1 MKPQNTSQL
10 HEKTLWLILLLA
22 IPALL
27 LVHHLFYNLGQ
38 FPAALNLGLRE
49 PIDYFQFWAI
59 GNRTSHPM
67 FLYFFEPFSATLDR
81 SLRWLEGWL
90 LWLPWPVLV
99 TAVFLLSQKVADLR
113 LALLTSSSVLLMG
126 MMGLWPQSMQT
137 LALMSVAV
145 FFSLLVGL
153 PLGILSA
160 RSDRFERAIRPLLD
174 AMQTMPAFTY
184 LIPVGLF
191 FGVARVPSIV
201 ATMIYAIPPLIRLTG
216 LGIRR
221 VPTETIEAAR
231 AFGTTERQLLF
242 KVQLPLAMPTIMAG
256 VNQAI
261 MMALSIVVI
270 AAIIGAGGLGKV
282 VLDGLRGV
290 QVGLATEAGLA
301 IVFMAI
307 LLDRLTGALT
317 RSPLERRSYQ
327 GSFRLLPSAW
337 RNWLPAR
344 IVEAALAQ
352 LYEWG
357 GQLCQFV
364 ASLLARSVQWAAG
377 WAAPRQK
384 RVDWQNTAVS
394 HIHQNAYLLTSL
406 LSLGLLLWLSR
417 TLNWLIFPAWLR
429 LPLRRPVDQLVA
441 WMRDN
446 LFRFEVGGLT
456 LGTGPIG
463 EWIIVYGLNPLDHFL
478 QIWLPWPALILIM
491 MLLGLALGGWRL
503 ALLAGFCA
511 LSLGLFGMWQV
522 SLVTLSQVFISVLM
536 ALLIALP
543 LGILAGRSDTAAALL
558 RPILDLLQTIPSF
571 VFLVPV
577 IMLFS
582 VGRVPGIIAAVLY
595 ALPPAVRLTSLGIRQ
610 AEAAAVEAAVAFG
623 STSWQTLTKV
633 QLPLALPTIMSGIN
647 QTTMMVLAMVVIAGM
662 VGGAG
667 LGLEAVN
674 GLFRNQMGRGI
685 EAGLA
690 IVFLAILLDRL
701 LQAWARR
708 QEVG

>member
-1 MKPQNTSQL
+1 MKSQQVRQL
-10 HEKTLWLILLLA
+10 YEKYLWLGLLLA
-22 IPALL
+22 IPTLL
-27 LVHHLFYNLGQ
+27 LIHHLAYDLSQ
-38 FPAALNLGLRE
+38 FPAALNVGLRE

-59 GNRTSHPM
+59 GNRNSHPL
-67 FLYFFEPFSATLDR
+67 FVYFFGPFSATLDR

-90 LWLPWPVLV
+90 LWFPWPVVV
-99 TAVFLLSQKVADLR
+99 TAVFLLSQKIADLR

-126 MMGLWPQSMQT
+126 MMGLWTQSMQT

-201 ATMIYAIPPLIRLTG
+201 ATMIYAIPPVIRLTG
-216 LGIRR
+216 LGLRR
-221 VPTETIEAAR
+221 VSPAAVEAAR
-231 AFGTTERQLLF
+231 SFGSTERQLLF
-242 KVQLPLAMPTIMAG
+242 KVQLPLALPTIMAG

-270 AAIIGAGGLGKV
+270 AAIIGAGGLGKA
-282 VLDGLRGV
+282 VLDGLSRL
-290 QVGLATEAGLA
+290 QVGMATEAGLA
-301 IVFMAI
+301 IVFLAI
-307 LLDRLTGALT
+307 LLDRLTST
-317 RSPLERRSYQ
+317 VSPSVRKRRPYQ
-327 GSFRLLPSAW
+327 TGFRLLPITW
-337 RNWLPAR
+337 RHWPPAQL
-344 IVEAALAQ
+344 IEAALDR
-352 LYEWG
+352 LYWWG

-364 ASLLARSVQWAAG
+364 GRLVAWPIEMLVARLDRFEANEVGQTVKSSG
-377 WAAPRQK
+377 
-384 RVDWQNTAVS
+384 
-394 HIHQNAYLLTSL
+394 YLFTSL
-406 LSLGLLLWLSR
+406 LVLGLLLGIGRYLHWL
-417 TLNWLIFPAWLR
+417 TFPAWLR
-429 LPLRRPVDQLVA
+429 LPLRQPIDNLVA

-446 LFRFEVGGLT
+446 LFRFEIGGLT
-456 LGTGPIG
+456 VGTGPLS
-463 EWIIVYGLNPLDHFL
+463 EWIILYALNPLDYLL
-478 QIWLPWPALILIM
+478 QTWLPWPVLILLVM
-491 MLLGLALGGWRL
+491 GLGLALGGQRL
-503 ALLAGFCA
+503 AVLSGLLMFG
-511 LSLGLFGMWQV
+511 LGLLGMWQL
-522 SLVTLSQVFISVLM
+522 SLVTLSQVLVSVLL
-536 ALLIALP
+536 ALLLALP
-543 LGILAGRSDTAAALL
+543 LGILAGRNNLANSLL
-558 RPILDLLQTIPSF
+558 RPVLDLLQTIPSF

-595 ALPPAVRLTSLGIRQ
+595 ALPPAIRLTSLGIRQ
-610 AEAAAVEAAVAFG
+610 ADEAAVEAAVSFG

-701 LQAWARR
+701 LQAWAKRFEVRR
-708 QEVG
+708 ET

>member
-1 MKPQNTSQL
+1 MRNVYKDL
-10 HEKTLWLILLLA
+10 LWWGLLLA
-22 IPALL
+22 IPGLL
-27 LVHHLFYNLGQ
+27 AVHHLLYDLGQ

-49 PIDYFQFWAI
+49 PIDQFQFWAI
-59 GNRTSHPM
+59 GNRNSHPL
-67 FLYFFEPFSATLDR
+67 FVYFFEPFSAMLDR

-99 TAVFLLSQKVADLR
+99 TAVFLFSQKVANLR

-153 PLGILSA
+153 PLGMLSA
-160 RSDRFERAIRPLLD
+160 RSDRFERAMRPLLD

-191 FGVARVPSIV
+191 FGIARVPSIV
-201 ATMIYAIPPLIRLTG
+201 ATMVYAIPPVIRLTG

-221 VPTETIEAAR
+221 VPSETIEAAR
-231 AFGTTERQLLF
+231 AFGSTERQLLF
-242 KVQLPLAMPTIMAG
+242 KVQLPLALPTIMAG

-327 GSFRLLPSAW
+327 ASFRLLPSAW
-337 RNWLPAR
+337 RNWLPAQ
-344 IVEAALAQ
+344 VGEAALGQ

-357 GQLCQFV
+357 GQLCQLV
-364 ASLLARSVQWAAG
+364 ASLVARPIELMLPANRPDRLANFLGPKPVRSTVNQY
-377 WAAPRQK
+377 
-384 RVDWQNTAVS
+384 
-394 HIHQNAYLLTSL
+394 AYLLTSL
-406 LSLGLLLWLSR
+406 LTLALLLFISRMLGWL
-417 TLNWLIFPAWLR
+417 TFPAWLR
-429 LPLRRPVDQLVA
+429 LPLRQPIDSLVA

-446 LFRFEVGGLT
+446 LFRFDVGGLT
-456 LGTGPIG
+456 LGTGPIS
-463 EWIIVYGLNPLDHFL
+463 EWIIIYTLNPLDYFL
-478 QIWLPWPALILIM
+478 QVWLPWPVLILIVM
-491 MLLGLALGGWRL
+491 VVGLTLGGWRL
-503 ALLAGFCA
+503 ALLAGLST
-511 LSLGLFGMWQV
+511 LSLGLLGMWNL
-522 SLVTLSQVFISVLM
+522 SLVTLSQVFVSVLL

-558 RPILDLLQTIPSF
+558 RPFLDLLQTIPSF

-595 ALPPAVRLTSLGIRQ
+595 ALPPAIRLTSLGIRQ

-623 STSWQTLTKV
+623 STSWQTLSKV
-633 QLPLALPTIMSGIN
+633 QIPLALPTIMSGIN

-690 IVFLAILLDRL
+690 IVCLAILLDRL
-701 LQAWARR
+701 MQAWAKR

>member
-1 MKPQNTSQL
+1 MKPQNTSWL
-10 HEKTLWLILLLA
+10 YEKALWLILLLA
-22 IPALL
+22 IPLLL
-27 LVHHLFYNLGQ
+27 LVHHWFHDLSQ

-49 PIDYFQFWAI
+49 PIDHFQFWAI

-113 LALLTSSSVLLMG
+113 LALLTSGSVLLMG

-216 LGIRR
+216 LGIRG

-344 IVEAALAQ
+344 VIEVALAQ

-357 GQLCQFV
+357 DQLCQLV
-364 ASLLARSVQWAAG
+364 ARLVAWLFARPDRFRASEASQPV
-377 WAAPRQK
+377 RS
-384 RVDWQNTAVS
+384 T
-394 HIHQNAYLLTSL
+394 IHQHAYLLTSL
-406 LSLGLLLWLSR
+406 LTLGLLLWLSR
-417 TLNWLIFPAWLR
+417 TLNWLIFPTWLR

-446 LFRFEVGGLT
+446 LFRFEIGGLT
-456 LGTGPIG
+456 LGTGPIS
-463 EWIIVYGLNPLDHFL
+463 EWIIIYGLNPLDHFL
-478 QIWLPWPALILIM
+478 QAWLPWPALILIV

-503 ALLAGFCA
+503 ALLAGFCT

-522 SLVTLSQVFISVLM
+522 SLVTLSQVFVSVLL

-543 LGILAGRSDTAAALL
+543 LGIMAGRSDTAAALL
-558 RPILDLLQTIPSF
+558 RPVLDLLQTIPSF

-623 STSWQTLTKV
+623 STPWQTLTKV

-690 IVFLAILLDRL
+690 IVFMAILLDRL
-701 LQAWARR
+701 LQAWAKR
-708 QEVG
+708 QEVGN